1 MARNQVGRVWRMRM
15 LFLVTVGVVSAVW
28 TGMAAA
34 QEAPAAQG
42 TPAAPAAQSAG
53 RMSIGAATG
62 FHAGTADGTV
72 FGLFMDGRYQLDPH
86 FSVGPLLQLGFSS
99 DFTLVGLSGQLTYS
113 MKLPTQ
119 PHVIPYLQGG
129 LGFVVIDA
137 DQPRHEDDAGF
148 LIPVGAGVD
157 FELSKNLLLGTEI
170 LLNYTSVNVSQQPS
184 VYMSWLFGLRFRLPG

>member
-1 MARNQVGRVWRMRM
+1 MTRSHAGRVWRKMRY
-15 LFLVTVGVVSAVW
+15 LLVTVGVASAVW
-28 TGMAAA
+28 TGATAA
-34 QEAPAAQG
+34 QETSA
-42 TPAAPAAQSAG
+42 TPATPASESTG
-53 RMSIGAATG
+53 RLSIGAATG

-72 FGLFMDGRYQLDPH
+72 FGLFADGRYQLDEH
-86 FSVGPLLQLGFSS
+86 FAVGPLLQLGFSS

-129 LGFVVIDA
+129 LGFVIIDA
-137 DQPRHEDDAGF
+137 DEPGHEDDAGF
-148 LIPVGAGVD
+148 LIPIGAGVD